1 MEFRQHQVSK
11 FHPQHSCTSFQ
22 PRLTTVLSLDTSFTD
37 PHHEFSTDSMAT
49 AVQGHGGVRRPI
61 LSRYEIE
68 DFIAYA
74 KYFHRLDH
82 PTDRAWVVAAVTY
95 HQEKQGK
102 GPPSKTWVRKL
113 LQEHPALIKT
123 AQDLANERLAA
134 YAY

>member
-1 MEFRQHQVSK
+1 
-11 FHPQHSCTSFQ
+11 
-22 PRLTTVLSLDTSFTD
+22 
-37 PHHEFSTDSMAT
+37 MAT

-102 GPPSKTWVRKL
+102 GPPSKTWPPMAMAPL
-113 LQEHPALIKT
+113 LPALPP
-123 AQDLANERLAA
+123 LPNH
-134 YAY
+134 YAYQGNAIPPAQQPHMAVASAAPAFSAVHALPTAGTFPVFPGPPLLSPTTSGLPT